1 MKVLKFG
8 GSSVADAEKI
18 ERVIDIINSS
28 ENNRY
33 VVFSA
38 MKGITNLLIDS
49 ALKAEKGDKDYTS
62 GLDEIIH
69 KTSTALKLLITDP
82 SITAT
87 TESILEK
94 QFLELKDILHGV
106 YLVRECSTR
115 SLDFIS
121 GYGEILNCTVIT
133 AAMKSRGMDAHM
145 IDARDVIV
153 TDDNH
158 GSARVY
164 LQKSYKKIQE
174 KLSPLN
180 GKIIITGFIATSEN
194 GVMTTLGRNGS
205 DYSASIFA
213 AALQTEVCEIWT
225 DVDGVL
231 TADPR
236 IVENARVIPELS
248 VEEAMEMSYFGAEVI
263 HPSTLLPTIDRNIP
277 VVIRNTLNV
286 EAPGTIIKKGAA
298 PSPFPITGIAS
309 IDSVA
314 LINIQGGG
322 MVGIPGM
329 ASRIFSSLAR
339 ADVNIIMISQASS
352 EHSICIVCRQG
363 EADKAIKQLK
373 SDLAEVIEE
382 KRVENIEAT
391 KDLELI
397 AVIGE
402 RMKGQVGLS
411 GRLFSALGQANVNIL
426 AIAQGSTEK
435 NISFVISGKDRQ
447 AALNSVHKSFL
458 GEEA

>member
-18 ERVIDIINSS
+18 NRVIDIINSS
-28 ENNRY
+28 EDNRY

-38 MKGITNLLIDS
+38 MKGITNLLIES
-49 ALKAEKGDKDYTS
+49 ARKAETGDINYTE
-62 GLDEIIH
+62 GMDEIVQR
-69 KTSTALKLLITDP
+69 TMDTLKLLITD
-82 SITAT
+82 SSTIKE
-87 TESILEK
+87 TEKKLEK

-106 YLVRECSTR
+106 YLLRECSPR
-115 SLDFIS
+115 SLDFVS
-121 GYGEILNCTVIT
+121 GYGEILNCTVISAT
-133 AAMKSRGMDAHM
+133 LKSRGIEAHM
-145 IDARDVIV
+145 VDARDVIV
-153 TDDNH
+153 TDDTH
-158 GSARVY
+158 GSARVF

-174 KLSPLN
+174 KLNPLK
-180 GKIIITGFIATSEN
+180 GKVIITGFIATSED

-213 AALQTEVCEIWT
+213 AAMETEVCEIWT

-286 EAPGTIIKKGAA
+286 AAPGTIIKKGAA
-298 PSPFPITGIAS
+298 SSPFPITGIAS

-339 ADVNIIMISQASS
+339 ADINIIMISQASS
-352 EHSICIVCRQG
+352 EHSVCIVCRQG
-363 EADKAIKQLK
+363 QADKAIKQLK
-373 SDLAEVIEE
+373 NDLAEVIEE
-382 KRVENIEAT
+382 KRIESIDAT
-391 KDLELI
+391 KNLELI

-411 GRLFSALGQANVNIL
+411 GRLFSALGDAKVNIL

-435 NISFVISGKDRQ
+435 NISFVIDGKDRE
-447 AALNSVHKSFL
+447 AALNSVHHSFL
-458 GEEA
+458 GEGQ